1 MTNTRDLH
9 AASEGLGRPTYLD
22 AIMYLAF
29 EDDVVPGLGE
39 DALAA
44 YAPVRLVAA
53 LWNRLE
59 RLVAED
65 VAALYL
71 SGAPS

>member
-1 MTNTRDLH
+1 MSARTIA
-9 AASEGLGRPTYLD
+9 AASEAHGRPTYLD

-39 DALAA
+39 AALAA
-44 YAPVRLVAA
+44 YPPLG
-53 LWNRLE
+53 L
-59 RLVAED
+59 

-71 SGAPS
+71 SGAPR